1 MQKAIDFRFRLRR
14 SDKASAF
21 YSAPSRSE
29 DLPP

>member
-1 MQKAIDFRFRLRR
+1 RLRR

-29 DLPP
+29 DLPPGKFELARLT